1 MWEIRLK
8 KLEKKSGKLIKLK
21 IFHGNEI
28 LSHSIKLPKNIE
40 NSHKKSG
47 KKKKKERKKE
57 KKIKVEKIWEIH
69 ETKTKNISWENKIEM
84 NSISSRQI
92 PRFHI
97 NFYFLLKNTKRGGRI
112 SPHDDF

>member
-40 NSHKKSG
+40 NSHKKSER
-47 KKKKKERKKE
+47 KRKKE
-57 KKIKVEKIWEIH
+57 KRKKK
-69 ETKTKNISWENKIEM
+69 
-84 NSISSRQI
+84 
-92 PRFHI
+92 
-97 NFYFLLKNTKRGGRI
+97 
-112 SPHDDF
+112 

>member
-1 MWEIRLK
+1 M
-8 KLEKKSGKLIKLK
+8 
-21 IFHGNEI
+21 
-28 LSHSIKLPKNIE
+28 PKNIE

-47 KKKKKERKKE
+47 SKKKRKKEKRE

>member
-8 KLEKKSGKLIKLK
+8 KLEKKSGKLIKLR

-47 KKKKKERKKE
+47 KKKGKK
-57 KKIKVEKIWEIH
+57 
-69 ETKTKNISWENKIEM
+69 KN
-84 NSISSRQI
+84 
-92 PRFHI
+92 
-97 NFYFLLKNTKRGGRI
+97 
-112 SPHDDF
+112 